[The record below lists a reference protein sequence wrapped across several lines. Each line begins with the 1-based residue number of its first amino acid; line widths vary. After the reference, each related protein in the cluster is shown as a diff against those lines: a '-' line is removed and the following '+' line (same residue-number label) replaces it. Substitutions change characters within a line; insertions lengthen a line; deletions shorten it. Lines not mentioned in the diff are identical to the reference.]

1 MKKETKTTTKRTQKG
16 GRQTKKLIKRKAE
29 TWQEALEQ
37 FLVLKK
43 AQGRA
48 DSTLE
53 DYKRF
58 LGYFF
63 NRYPDVFNTDE
74 LKPSIIEYLSED
86 IKPNTFNLR
95 RQYLKAFLTWCIKEN
110 IIQQDNPFNDLPKRK
125 ETMREVNIDNNTV
138 KQLLKLCD
146 KTTWSG
152 LRDYCLIVLTLDT
165 GIRPSEAFA
174 LLPSDVNLISREIHI
189 RKEAA
194 KTRVSRTLPIMP
206 FTAEAIKKLLD
217 FRHHEWNDNVSVFCT
232 YMGTGLNKTTW
243 GDRMRTYSMQLNE
256 KITPYMLR
264 HIFAL
269 QSLRNGADAFNL
281 QRMLGHSDLSMTRRY
296 LALTQND
303 LKEQHT
309 ISSPINTFTKSQS
322 RVNKINQDKPKTKQ
336 RRKLG

>member
-16 GRQTKKLIKRKAE
+16 GRQTGKLTKRKAE
-29 TWQEALEQ
+29 TWQEALDQ

-48 DSTLE
+48 NSTLE
-53 DYKRF
+53 DYRRF
-58 LGYFF
+58 LGYF
-63 NRYPDVFNTDE
+63 NERYPDVFNSDE

-86 IKPNTFNLR
+86 IKPNTYNLR
-95 RQYLKAFLTWCIKEN
+95 RQYLKAFLTWCIKED
-110 IIQQDNPFNDLPKRK
+110 IIEQKNPFDDLPKRK

-146 KTTWSG
+146 QTTWSG
-152 LRDYCLIVLTLDT
+152 LRDYCLVVLTLDI

-174 LLPSDVNLISREIHI
+174 LLPSDVNLVSYEIHI
-189 RKEAA
+189 RDEIA

-206 FTAEAIKKLLD
+206 FTANAIKKLIE
-217 FRHHEWNDNVSVFCT
+217 FRHPDWNDNVPVFCT
-232 YMGTGLNKTTW
+232 YMGTKLNKTTW
-243 GDRMRTYSMQLNE
+243 ADRMRVYSTQLE
-256 KITPYMLR
+256 QKITPYMLR

-269 QSLRNGADAFNL
+269 QSLRNGSDAFSL

-309 ISSPINTFTKSQS
+309 VSSPINTFTKSQS
-322 RVNKINQDKPKTKQ
+322 RVKKFTKDKPKTKQ
-336 RRKLG
+336 IRRLG